1 MAGTVRVQPEV
12 GMKILTPYGLEEVL
26 AHDLQYD
33 RVTTGRGNTYG
44 EEELRAPEAPESREP
59 ADVEAWLS
67 GPDLILVR
75 SCNLACSCSCTQC
88 SYLLVIRGDRRTA
101 THQRANEA
109 CTCGPKNECCGFP
122 LGEL

>member
-75 SCNLACSCSCTQC
+75 SRTMACSCSCTQC
-88 SYLLVIRGDRRTA
+88 SY
-101 THQRANEA
+101 HQRANEA